1 MNDSLND
8 CSVSPYLLI
17 ILLAMIKN
25 FTGAIYSNCFIG
37 DCCLTYFL
45 DVSKSVLVPEQPV
58 AQEKPCVAWLPPLG
72 RSEYCWR
79 KVVNGRN
86 GQISFAG
93 RAFTYFKRTG
103 KCEALLLLLSG
114 AALKGGPLQDKFR
127 LCQFHFHWGESNAWG
142 SEHTVDRRL
151 FPAEVRCL

>member
-58 AQEKPCVAWLPPLG
+58 AQEKPCVA
-72 RSEYCWR
+72 
-79 KVVNGRN
+79 
-86 GQISFAG
+86 
-93 RAFTYFKRTG
+93 
-103 KCEALLLLLSG
+103 
-114 AALKGGPLQDKFR
+114 
-127 LCQFHFHWGESNAWG
+127 
-142 SEHTVDRRL
+142 
-151 FPAEVRCL
+151 